1 MRINSY
7 LAQATGLSRRRA
19 DDLIKQGR
27 VELNGKTAQLGAS
40 VAEDSQVKLDGRSL
54 GLKPMTTIMFN
65 KPVGYVVSRKGQGA
79 ETIYSL
85 LPNEF
90 ANLKPIGR
98 LDKDSSGLLLLTND
112 GQLSESL
119 THPGKQ
125 KDKVYEVSLDIPIRK
140 VDLEQLDKG
149 VELEDGPSKLR
160 ITGVT
165 HGGRSMNVVISEGRN
180 RQIRR
185 SFAALGY
192 RIESLHR
199 IQVGKYM
206 LGKLRPGQWVKL

>member
-27 VELNGKTAQLGAS
+27 VELNGKTAQLGA
-40 VAEDSQVKLDGRSL
+40 VVTEDSQIKLDGRSL
-54 GLKPMTTIMFN
+54 RLKPLTTIMFN
-65 KPVGYVVSRKGQGA
+65 KPSGYIVSRKGQGA

-98 LDKDSSGLLLLTND
+98 LDKDSSGLLLLSND

-119 THPGKQ
+119 THPGNQ
-125 KDKVYEVSLDIPIRK
+125 KDKVYEVNLDLPLSK
-140 VDLEQLDKG
+140 DDLEQLKTG
-149 VELEDGPSKLR
+149 VQLEDGPSKLR
-160 ITGVT
+160 ITGIT
-165 HGGRSMNVVISEGRN
+165 RGGRSMSVILSEGRN

-192 RIESLHR
+192 HVESLHR
-199 IQVGKYM
+199 IQVGEYM
-206 LGKLRPGQWVKL
+206 IGKLRPGQWVKL